1 MQHRYRPFGIN
12 QVKFTGFI
20 LANLALLFACR
31 LQLYAQQSTGGDQSI
46 RLSMKDA
53 ILLAQSQNKQV
64 RAARTAEKASESD
77 YKDAQAAALPN
88 VSLDGSFQRYSKLTL
103 YDGFLGNAR
112 SISLSPTASAVTMNV
127 ASSFNL
133 YSGGRQRSFEA
144 EQHYRKDLGGI
155 NVREQSG
162 SVGLQVAAI
171 YLDMVSLHEQQ
182 QLIADQIV
190 RAETRLKNIN
200 ALYRNEKITRSDL
213 LRAELNLSAVKL
225 NLEQVEN
232 DSKISNHR
240 LNVLLDLSDTTTLF
254 PTDSA
259 NITRPGIA
267 SLVSVVG
274 SAGLDA
280 YSVRKAGK
288 EINIQ
293 GAKNGSIKS
302 SNLPS
307 LSVFWTY
314 FFNYPNRLYYPT
326 VDQAYSLGFAG
337 IRIQYNLSALYQ
349 NKYKV
354 ASGKL
359 RLQEL
364 QFIQQAAGDEARQ
377 QAASLLIKY
386 QEALDRI
393 AVNEKSIKQASVN
406 YRIVNAKYLNQLALL
421 TDLLDADNLYQ
432 ETRYDL
438 VRAQVT
444 AQLIYY
450 QLLFTAGKL

>member
-1 MQHRYRPFGIN
+1 MRPAKPG
-12 QVKFTGFI
+12 
-20 LANLALLFACR
+20 R
-31 LQLYAQQSTGGDQSI
+31 
-46 RLSMKDA
+46 
-53 ILLAQSQNKQV
+53 
-64 RAARTAEKASESD
+64 ESKSSAVYEGSYLD

-88 VSLDGSFQRYSKLTL
+88 VSLDGSFQRYSRLTL

-112 SISLSPTASAVTMNV
+112 SIPLSPTASAVTMNV

-144 EQHYRKDLGGI
+144 ELNYRKDLGGI
-155 NVREQSG
+155 NVIEQSG
-162 SVGLQVAAI
+162 NVGLQVAAL
-171 YLDMVSLHEQQ
+171 YLDMVSLYEQQ

-190 RAETRLKNIN
+190 RVETRLKNIN
-200 ALYRNEKITRSDL
+200 ALYRNQKITRSDV

-232 DSKISNHR
+232 DSKISNRR

-259 NITRPGIA
+259 NITRPGIG
-267 SLVSVVG
+267 SLLSFAG
-274 SAGLDA
+274 TAGLDA
-280 YSVRKAGK
+280 YTVRKAGK
-288 EINIQ
+288 DINIQ
-293 GAKNGSIKS
+293 GARNGSIKS

-314 FFNYPNRLYYPT
+314 FLNYPNRLYYPT
-326 VDQAYSLGFAG
+326 IDQPYSLGFAG

-364 QFIQQAAGDEARQ
+364 QLIQQAAGDEARQ

-450 QLLFTAGKL
+450 QLLYTAGKL